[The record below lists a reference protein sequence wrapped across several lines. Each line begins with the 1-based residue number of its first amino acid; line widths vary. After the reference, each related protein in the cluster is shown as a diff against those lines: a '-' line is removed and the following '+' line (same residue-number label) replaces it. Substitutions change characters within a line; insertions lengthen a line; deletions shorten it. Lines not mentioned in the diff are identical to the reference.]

1 MLRCLAIP
9 KDKEG
14 ILARGLLP
22 KHLLS
27 TCNAGLVSIIII
39 IVVISVFVTLQTAVT
54 DVSIH
59 PNGANFLLTSF
70 EMFTSSSF
78 RKLFFFFL

>member
-9 KDKEG
+9 EDKEG

-22 KHLLS
+22 KHLLN

-39 IVVISVFVTLQTAVT
+39 IIIIICVFVALQTAVT
-54 DVSIH
+54 GVSIH
-59 PNGANFLLTSF
+59 PNGANFLLISF
-70 EMFTSSSF
+70 CMFT
-78 RKLFFFFL
+78 